1 MNMRR
6 LLLLMLSVA
15 ALTGCTS
22 KLKKENEAL
31 ASEIAERR
39 EALKEHQQQSL
50 KDAQRELAVTDSL
63 LEDATRR
70 YDELHRLVMEHAATM
85 NDASPEV
92 VELNGLRRTVD
103 SLKERFEVLAET
115 IKYIRKKM

>member
-1 MNMRR
+1 
-6 LLLLMLSVA
+6 MLSVA

-70 YDELHRLVMEHAATM
+70 YDGLHRLVMEHAATM

-92 VELNGLRRTVD
+92 VELLPVPTALPTPPNSPPRKPSALPMCLLRPNV
-103 SLKERFEVLAET
+103 
-115 IKYIRKKM
+115 

>member
-1 MNMRR
+1 
-6 LLLLMLSVA
+6 MLSVA